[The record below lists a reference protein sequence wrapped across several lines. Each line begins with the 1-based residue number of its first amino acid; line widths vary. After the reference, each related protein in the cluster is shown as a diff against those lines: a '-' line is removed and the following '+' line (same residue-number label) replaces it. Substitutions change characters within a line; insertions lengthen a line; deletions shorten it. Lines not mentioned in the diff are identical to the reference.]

1 MVIRKAKLI
10 VKEKKWVDMYPI
22 IAQFKFS
29 EAWLEGF
36 MKQYNLVTRRRTYIA
51 QHLPDNLIEK

>member
-1 MVIRKAKLI
+1 MVIRKTKLI
-10 VKEKKWVDMYPI
+10 AKEKKWVDMYPI

-36 MKQYNLVTRRRTYIA
+36 INNIIL
-51 QHLPDNLIEK
+51 